1 MTKPAIS
8 ANSQIT
14 ETPTLYVDNID
25 PKFRDIAPRVIDDQD
40 KGQIYVINDM
50 RDRVS
55 MSLTAAAGEESST
68 MSKRGANFKELH
80 RGGWD
85 PEARKAS
92 QDRHAVKPLLKS
104 GATALGRSDAGAHA
118 SQLCGTC
125 LPTYFLGK
133 WVSEKQ
139 SFSVEEAVRMLTSR
153 PADVAGISDRDL
165 LAEGRPADIAV
176 FDPETVGAG
185 KFEGVY
191 DFPAGADRLVA
202 RPQGVRAVVV
212 NGTTLRENGVEAISL
227 DGDLPVSV
235 IRNRQAAA

>member
-40 KGQIYVINDM
+40 KGQIYVIDDM
-50 RDRVS
+50 RDTIP
-55 MSLTAAAGEESST
+55 MSLTAAAGENSST
-68 MSKRGANFKELH
+68 LSKWAANFEELH

-85 PEARKAS
+85 PKAHKAD
-92 QDRHAVKPLLKS
+92 QDRDGVKPLLKS
-104 GATALGRSDAGAHA
+104 GATSLGRSDAGAHA

-165 LAEGRPADIAV
+165 LAGGRPADIAV

-185 KFEGVY
+185 KLECIY
-191 DFPAGADRLVA
+191 DFPAGADRHVA
-202 RPQGVRAVVV
+202 RPQGARAVVV

-227 DGDLPVSV
+227 DGALPVSV
-235 IRNRQAAA
+235 LRNGQAAA